1 MDELRDILMKYEK
14 IDIDEAL
21 GDFSRLVDFST
32 VFYRDVAEIYD
43 AVTRIRNL
51 ERNPVG
57 FHVNDAAIL
66 GLLVRIWKILK
77 EIVHYYEKRNADI
90 IGLLDRQVIEAAV
103 IAKYLLLN
111 GDDVIEDYR
120 RCSYKS
126 RLQTLKRA
134 EESPEFFETPPGKRL
149 VKSIREKLA
158 RDGFTEN
165 SFHRQRE
172 NRWRLQGKTFYQIFS
187 EIENEEFY
195 KFLYGMPS
203 EALHGSWNESLDYDL
218 LRNDDGTFKAYP
230 FYQEVDI
237 RFVTPILRLC
247 HEPYTLWIKR
257 VEIEDEYLSRCLHWT
272 RQVNV
277 RLFEAF
283 DNAFSRRSG

>member
-1 MDELRDILMKYEK
+1 MDELRDILTKYDK
-14 IDIDEAL
+14 IDIDKAL
-21 GDFSRLVDFST
+21 NDFASLVDFST
-32 VFYRDVAEIYD
+32 VFYRDVTEIYD
-43 AVTRIRNL
+43 AVTRTRNL
-51 ERNPVG
+51 DRNPVG

-77 EIVHYYEKRNADI
+77 EIVYYYEKRKGDI

-120 RCSYKS
+120 KCSYKS
-126 RLQTLKRA
+126 RLQTLRMA

-158 RDGFTEN
+158 NDGFTED

-187 EIENEEFY
+187 EIENEKFY

-203 EALHGSWNESLDYDL
+203 ESLHGSWTQSLDYDL
-218 LRNDDGTFKAYP
+218 VRNDDGMFKAHP

-247 HEPYTLWIKR
+247 HDPYVLWMKR
-257 VEIEDEYLSRCLHWT
+257 VEIEHEYLSHCLKWT
-272 RQVNV
+272 RRVNV
-277 RLFEAF
+277 RLFVAF
-283 DNAFSRRSG
+283 EDAFSSRGG